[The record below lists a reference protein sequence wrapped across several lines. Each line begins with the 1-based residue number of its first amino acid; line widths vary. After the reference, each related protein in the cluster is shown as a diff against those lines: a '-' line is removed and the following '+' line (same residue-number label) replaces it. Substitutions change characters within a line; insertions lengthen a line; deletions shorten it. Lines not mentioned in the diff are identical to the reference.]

1 MLTGEVVPPRS
12 QFTKGVLDLEDL
24 NPSPFAQFHAWF
36 VAATDAGVS
45 SPETTVLS
53 TACLPSGR
61 VSARTVYLK
70 ELSPTGFI
78 LYSNFGASCKAAN
91 LRTNPWAALTFHW
104 RELER
109 QVRVEGLSER
119 LSEADSQ
126 LYFDSR
132 PRGSRLGAWASAQ
145 STVLRDR
152 AELEARVRDV
162 EQRFAGVEEIPVPPF
177 WGGLRIR
184 PVLIEFWQGRP
195 SRLHDRF
202 VYKRAAVDSD
212 QWTIERIS
220 P

>member
-1 MLTGEVVPPRS
+1 M
-12 QFTKGVLDLEDL
+12 
-24 NPSPFAQFHAWF
+24 
-36 VAATDAGVS
+36 S

-78 LYSNFGASCKAAN
+78 LYSNFATSCKAAD

-126 LYFDSR
+126 LYFDTR
-132 PRGSRLGAWASAQ
+132 PRGSRFGAWASAQ
-145 STVLRDR
+145 STQLSGR

-162 EQRFAGVEEIPVPPF
+162 ELRFAGVEEIPVPPF

-212 QWTIERIS
+212 QWTVERLS

>member
-1 MLTGEVVPPRS
+1 MLTGEVAPPS
-12 QFTKGVLDLEDL
+12 GQFAKGALVQEDL
-24 NPSPFAQFHAWF
+24 DPSPFTQFHAWF
-36 VAATDAGVS
+36 AAATEAGVP

-70 ELSPTGFI
+70 ELAPSGFI
-78 LYSNFGASCKAAN
+78 LYSNFATSCKAAD
-91 LRTNPWAALTFHW
+91 LRSNPWAALTFHW
-104 RELER
+104 RELEQ

-119 LSEADSQ
+119 LSEAESQ
-126 LYFDSR
+126 RYFDMR
-132 PRGSRLGAWASAQ
+132 LRGSRLGAWASAQ

-152 AELEARVRDV
+152 AELEARVADV
-162 EQRFAGVEEIPVPPF
+162 EQRFAGVDEIPVPPF

-184 PVLIEFWQGRP
+184 PMLVEFWQGRP

-202 VYKRAAVDSD
+202 VYKRAAVDGD
-212 QWTIERIS
+212 RWTIERLS